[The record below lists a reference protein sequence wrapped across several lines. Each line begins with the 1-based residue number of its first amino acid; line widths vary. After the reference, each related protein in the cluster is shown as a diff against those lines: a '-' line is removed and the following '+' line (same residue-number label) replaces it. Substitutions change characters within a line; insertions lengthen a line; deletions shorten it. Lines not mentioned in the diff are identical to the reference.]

1 MIFEEEFEE
10 DWEEELDEDWEE
22 EDLLEEEEW

>member
-1 MIFEEEFEE
+1 MIFEEDFEE
-10 DWEEELDEDWEE
+10 DWEEEFEEDWEE